1 MRNVFKFINLTY
13 TVNYT
18 VKKRRISKMLKIDE
32 GIVMSYFCFDVG
44 SEIFLEEIEK
54 VLGKRAE
61 KVMLSYE
68 RLTPEYV
75 QYKTPP
81 LFIRAGI
88 ERINGKEWT
97 VDAKLYDFGVI
108 TVRLWGNIKGTTP
121 EISKMFDKNEDGLKK
136 RAMAILNK
144 ILDEIKNYVNK
155 PVIDVEKTFS
165 NYNVFFV
172 QRFDKSWKPQDLIKR
187 YSEDIA
193 QFLRRESKK
202 LSEPEVKDIMRIP
215 LSYYSDD
222 LTIIDFN
229 SALIYDPRKSY
240 DVPDV
245 LEYAII
251 ELTELRVYDNFLDS
265 VLETTYEELS
275 KKRFFAGGSVI
286 NKLSQIKLEVS
297 EVKEKVE
304 NFIKLIDDS
313 YLGKIYVAAS
323 NKFYLEKWKT
333 SVKEKLEL
341 LESLYSKSWDRLQ
354 TKRNVWLEAA
364 IVILFILDIILILW
378 ELFGKKI

>member
-1 MRNVFKFINLTY
+1 
-13 TVNYT
+13 
-18 VKKRRISKMLKIDE
+18 MLKIEE

-44 SEIFLEEIEK
+44 NEIKIEEIEK
-54 VLGKRAE
+54 VLGKKAE
-61 KVMLSYE
+61 KVLLTYE

-88 ERINGKEWT
+88 ERINGKEWM
-97 VDAKLYDFGVI
+97 VDVKIHDFGVI
-108 TVRLWGNIKGTTP
+108 TVRLWANIKGTTY
-121 EISKMFDKNEDGLKK
+121 EITKLMNKSENELKK
-136 RAMAILNK
+136 KAIVILDK
-144 ILDEIKNYVNK
+144 ILDEIKDYVVK
-155 PVIDVEKTFS
+155 PLIEVEKTFN
-165 NYNVFFV
+165 NYNIFFV
-172 QRFDKSWKPQDLIKR
+172 QRFDRHWKPQDIIKK
-187 YSEDIA
+187 YGDEIA
-193 QFLRRESKK
+193 HFLRYESKR
-202 LSEPEVKDIMRIP
+202 LSEQEIKDILKNP

-229 SALIYDPRKSY
+229 SALVYDPRKSY

-265 VLETTYEELS
+265 VLETTYDELG
-275 KKRFFAGGSVI
+275 KKRFFAGGKII

-323 NKFYLEKWKT
+323 NKFYLEKWKS
-333 SVKEKLEL
+333 SVKEKLDL
-341 LESLYSKSWDRLQ
+341 LESLYTKSWDRLQ
-354 TKRNVWLEAA
+354 TARNVWLEAI
-364 IVILFILDIILILW
+364 IVILFILDIILILL
-378 ELFGKKI
+378 ELFGKKIGL

>member
-1 MRNVFKFINLTY
+1 
-13 TVNYT
+13 
-18 VKKRRISKMLKIDE
+18 MLKIEE

-44 SEIFLEEIEK
+44 NEIKIEEIEK
-54 VLGKRAE
+54 VLGKKAE
-61 KVMLSYE
+61 KVLLTYE

-88 ERINGKEWT
+88 EKINGKEWI
-97 VDAKLYDFGVI
+97 VDAKLYDFGVV
-108 TVRLWGNIKGTTP
+108 TVRLWGNIKGTTA
-121 EISKMFDKNEDGLKK
+121 EITRLLDKAENDLKK
-136 RAMAILNK
+136 KALLILNK
-144 ILDEIKNYVNK
+144 ILDEIKNYIEK
-155 PVIDVEKTFS
+155 PVIEVEKTFN

-172 QRFDKSWKPQDLIKR
+172 QRFDKNWKPQDLVKR
-187 YSEDIA
+187 YGEEIA
-193 QFLRRESKK
+193 HFLRYENKR
-202 LSEPEVKDIMRIP
+202 LSELEIRDILRNP
-215 LSYYSDD
+215 LSYYNDD
-222 LTIIDFN
+222 LTIIDFK

-251 ELTELRVYDNFLDS
+251 ELTEVRMYDDLLDS
-265 VLETTYEELS
+265 VLESTYEELS
-275 KKRFFAGGSVI
+275 KKKFFGRGAII

-297 EVKEKVE
+297 EVREKVE

-323 NKFYLEKWKT
+323 NKFYLEKWK
-333 SVKEKLEL
+333 SSINEKLDL
-341 LESLYSKSWDRLQ
+341 LESLYTKSWERLQ
-354 TKRNVWLEAA
+354 TVRNVWLEAV

-378 ELFGKKI
+378 ELFGGKLGL

>member
-1 MRNVFKFINLTY
+1 M
-13 TVNYT
+13 
-18 VKKRRISKMLKIDE
+18 KRGVDVEMLRIDE
-32 GIVMSYFCFDVG
+32 GMIMSYFCFDVG
-44 SEIFLEEIEK
+44 NEIFLEEIEK

-61 KVMLSYE
+61 KVLLTYE

-88 ERINGKEWT
+88 EKINGKEWG
-97 VDAKLYDFGVI
+97 VDAKLYDFGVV
-108 TVRLWGNIKGTTP
+108 TVRLWANIKGSTA
-121 EISKMFDKNEDGLKK
+121 EITKLLDKAEEDLKRK
-136 RAMAILNK
+136 AITILNK
-144 ILDEIKNYVNK
+144 ILDEIKDYIEK
-155 PVIDVEKTFS
+155 PIIEVEKTFN

-172 QRFDKSWKPQDLIKR
+172 QRFDKNWKPQELVKR
-187 YSEDIA
+187 YGDDIA
-193 QFLRRESKK
+193 HFLRYENKR
-202 LSEPEVKDIMRIP
+202 LSEPEVKDIMRNP

-222 LTIIDFN
+222 LTVIDFK

-251 ELTELRVYDNFLDS
+251 ELTELRLYDNFLDS
-265 VLETTYEELS
+265 VLETTYDELS
-275 KKRFFAGGSVI
+275 KKKFFAGGSVI

-341 LESLYSKSWDRLQ
+341 LEGLYTKSWERLQ
-354 TKRNVWLEAA
+354 TSRNVWLEAA
-364 IVILFILDIILILW
+364 IVALFILDIILILW
-378 ELFGKKI
+378 ELFGKKLGL